1 MKAGGR
7 VQVPKSSFRF
17 FLRAQVLAGLGALA
31 GFGLL
36 LWAPRPLRSDNF
48 IIYQPESRAALPLQV
63 IEQTNYIPLLP
74 ALNAVGKVGAIQ
86 EKRDSLKVWFGETEI
101 EVRAGE
107 KLVRLGK
114 TRLTLSQ
121 AVRKPGSQWL
131 VPVDFLTSSLPQL
144 IRKPVDYKLGATRLF
159 IGEVRPVTLSLLLEP
174 RGEGARITVEL
185 SEKVNVRTTA
195 TDGKWYMYLGE
206 RPVQP
211 SEPAFRF
218 QDPYISE
225 IRFDDQD
232 GLPKLII
239 TPAAG
244 GLNFVPST
252 AEGGKV
258 LLADVYK
265 PGPAG
270 LPPAPGAG
278 QLAQDETHAAPGS
291 PEVAGP
297 EAEVSGT
304 PGPPFPIIVL
314 DAAHGGDDPGARGRD
329 GVLEKDITARLAAQA
344 RLALLATHKYRIQ
357 LTRAGD
363 VNPAFEQ
370 REIIA
375 NTARPV
381 AYLSFHAGNLGNTTP
396 RVAVFSYR
404 SVQPEAAAPQSLL
417 IPWNEVHRF
426 HADASQRLAQMLQAR
441 FAQVPGLAADA
452 PVEAPVRSL
461 RSIDAPAVA
470 VELGSLHSGQDSGSL
485 TSVVL
490 QQQIATAIVA
500 GLEGFRAGAP

>member
-1 MKAGGR
+1 M
-7 VQVPKSSFRF
+7 QVPKSSFRF
-17 FLRAQVLAGLGALA
+17 LLRAQILAVLGALT

-63 IEQTNYIPLLP
+63 IEQTGYIPLLP

-86 EKRDSLKVWFGETEI
+86 EKRDSLKVWFDETEI
-101 EVRAGE
+101 EVRAGD
-107 KLVRLGK
+107 KRVRLGK
-114 TRLTLSQ
+114 ARLTLSQ
-121 AVRKPGSQWL
+121 PVRKPGSQWL
-131 VPVDFLTSSLPQL
+131 VPVEFLAASLPQL
-144 IRKPVDYKLGATRLF
+144 VRKPVDYKLGATRLF
-159 IGEVRPVTLSLLLEP
+159 IGNVRPIALSFLLEP
-174 RGEGARITVEL
+174 KGEGVRITVQL

-195 TDGKWYMYLGE
+195 TDGKWVMYLGE

-211 SEPAFRF
+211 VETAFRF
-218 QDPYISE
+218 QDPYVSE

-232 GLPKLII
+232 GLPKLVI
-239 TPAAG
+239 TPATG
-244 GLNFVPST
+244 GLNFVPTT

-258 LLADVYK
+258 HLADVYK
-265 PGPAG
+265 PTPAA
-270 LPPAPGAG
+270 LPTGPGAG
-278 QLAQDETHAAPGS
+278 EPAQADIHAAPGAPEVTS
-291 PEVAGP
+291 PES
-297 EAEVSGT
+297 ETSGT
-304 PGPPFPIIVL
+304 PGPPLPIIVL
-314 DAAHGGDDPGARGRD
+314 DAAHGGDDLGARGRD

-344 RLALLATHKYRIQ
+344 RLALLATRKYRIQ

-396 RVAVFSYR
+396 RVAEFSYR
-404 SVQPEAAAPQSLL
+404 SIQPEAPAPASLL
-417 IPWNEVHRF
+417 VPWNEIHRF
-426 HADASQRLAQMLQAR
+426 HAEASQRLAGMLQAR

-452 PVEAPVRSL
+452 PVEAPVLSL

-470 VELGSLHSGQDSGSL
+470 IEVGSLHSGQDSGSL